1 MGDVLSI
8 IAIAVLLVLVVVSVQ
23 KQRASKVHEE
33 EELGARIGADGAQ
46 AERAAAIRAEVRAA
60 NKN

>member
-1 MGDVLSI
+1 
-8 IAIAVLLVLVVVSVQ
+8 VQ